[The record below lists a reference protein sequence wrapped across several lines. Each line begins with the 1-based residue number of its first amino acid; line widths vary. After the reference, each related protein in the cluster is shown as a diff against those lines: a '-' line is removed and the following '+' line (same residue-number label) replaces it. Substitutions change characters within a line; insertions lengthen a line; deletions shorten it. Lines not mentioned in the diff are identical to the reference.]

1 MDFMQKIKAAV
12 EPYAHRMVNSTMQ
25 YSEEVRQDSSL
36 KGKTK
41 ALITLDRLQKNALEL
56 FQYDKDAYKKEQE
69 EKLKSEKLQ
78 KVPKS
83 VWFSG
88 KNTEKSFF

>member
-1 MDFMQKIKAAV
+1 MNIQARR
-12 EPYAHRMVNSTMQ
+12 ELYAHRMISATEQ

-41 ALITLDRLQKNALEL
+41 ALITLDRLQKNALEML
-56 FQYDKDAYKKEQE
+56 QYDKDVYKKEQE

-78 KVPKS
+78 KIPKS

>member
-12 EPYAHRMVNSTMQ
+12 ELYAHRMVSSTMQ

-41 ALITLDRLQKNALEL
+41 ALITLDRLQKNVIEM
-56 FQYDKDAYKKEQE
+56 FQYDKGVYMKER
-69 EKLKSEKLQ
+69 
-78 KVPKS
+78 
-83 VWFSG
+83 G
-88 KNTEKSFF
+88 GR

>member
-12 EPYAHRMVNSTMQ
+12 ELYAHRMVSSTMQ

-41 ALITLDRLQKNALEL
+41 ALITLDRLQKNAIEVL
-56 FQYDKDAYKKEQE
+56 QYDKGVYKKEQE

-78 KVPKS
+78 KIPKS

>member
-1 MDFMQKIKAAV
+1 MDFTQKIKAAV
-12 EPYAHRMVNSTMQ
+12 ELYAHRMVSSTMQ

-41 ALITLDRLQKNALEL
+41 ALITLDRLQKNAIEML
-56 FQYDKDAYKKEQE
+56 QYDKGVYKKEQE

-78 KVPKS
+78 KIPKS